1 MNTPKHPRNNRL
13 TRHAAARAFTIIELL
28 VVILIISA
36 SLATVVPLI
45 GALTRTSRVEAGIN
59 TISAA
64 INAARILSHRYKE
77 TDKGTGG
84 WPPYPINADYSG
96 TAVIFCPGGD
106 IRFVINDQ
114 KAYTGTVTPGAGPGP
129 SPTFT
134 PSAGASDTSF
144 IENFGTTG
152 NTVHPN
158 KANGYRDL
166 SGIDYAKLPNGSG
179 IVGVRRTGTGATD
192 VEFLAPPFAVR
203 FNERGQVASD
213 QIVIYYDSNY
223 DGIYGNGGGNVK
235 ARRIDFS
242 SPNYNPANWLPKSNV
257 TGNLAILDT
266 SSKTYTLPFE
276 QIETVN
282 AVVLYDENKF
292 ARDGLAWGTSTTAA
306 ITTWMQDNLPTDER
320 RDANSRA
327 LYFSPYTGLIIP
339 ESIQ

>member
-77 TDKGTGG
+77 TDKGSGG
-84 WPPYPINADYSG
+84 WPPYPNSADYSG

-114 KAYTGTVTPGAGPGP
+114 KAYTGTSSPG
-129 SPTFT
+129 
-134 PSAGASDTSF
+134 SAPPNGASDYLF
-144 IENFGTTG
+144 IENFGATG
-152 NTVHPN
+152 NLAHPD

-179 IVGVRRTGTGATD
+179 IVGVRRIGTGATD

-242 SPNYNPANWLPKSNV
+242 SPNYNPANWLPKSNL
-257 TGNLAILDT
+257 TGNLATLDT

-292 ARDGLAWGTSTTAA
+292 ARDGLVWGTSTTVD
-306 ITTWMQDNLPTDER
+306 ITRWMQDNLPTPTEER